1 MANIYEYWTMGGKT
15 VESETEGNSR
25 YRKQREEN
33 MSEPKRSCIPKDRRW
48 SKRAIKYQIKVI
60 PGDLLNI
67 WHGQKLDYV
76 SSNLFELST
85 IYTLPKVVYWC
96 YCEFIR
102 LYQQK
107 DQRTLKKSKKRHQKS
122 TSRQHESKSGRGHNS
137 IYYNRLNT
145 GSQYGKF
152 FDAWTILQALTIT

>member
-1 MANIYEYWTMGGKT
+1 MNTEQWGEKQSRARQRETAGIESNGKRIWASQKGAAYQKIVDEVKGQSNTKSKLSQAIYWIYDMDKNWTM
-15 VESETEGNSR
+15 SQAIYLS
-25 YRKQREEN
+25 YRQ
-33 MSEPKRSCIPKDRRW
+33 SI
-48 SKRAIKYQIKVI
+48 
-60 PGDLLNI
+60 
-67 WHGQKLDYV
+67 
-76 SSNLFELST
+76 F
-85 IYTLPKVVYWC
+85 YTLPKVVYWC